1 MSALLRNRIAA
12 LGRHFAPKDFTGF
25 INAPSSQAQDHL
37 LEAKRPGCCWWARLD
52 QVMCGMDGCEANES
66 ERHHFVARI
75 LRTVALWEILCL
87 SCLDGV
93 MR

>member
-66 ERHHFVARI
+66 ERHHFVART

-87 SCLDGV
+87 SYLDGV